1 MKEEDELVN
10 AGHLN
15 QYLYCPRRYYYINY
29 FDTIE
34 MNFFLRDGQLKH
46 ENQSR
51 KGGWIREFYIRS
63 EKLGLH
69 GKIDVLESKNIKSAG
84 TTLTPIERKRGSSY
98 HDNDEVQLA
107 AYCMLLEDYL
117 GEPVRMG
124 YLYLFGTNERYAITI
139 TDWHRNK
146 VLEVVQAIR
155 SMRLDRIPDF
165 ADNPKKC
172 KKCSTSAYCL
182 PEETRMLQ
190 EESAKIEKGAVS
202 NEQRQ

>member
-1 MKEEDELVN
+1 
-10 AGHLN
+10 
-15 QYLYCPRRYYYINY
+15 
-29 FDTIE
+29 
-34 MNFFLRDGQLKH
+34 MNFYLRDGQLKH

-51 KGGWIREFYIRS
+51 KGGWILEFYIKS
-63 EKLGLH
+63 EKLGMH
-69 GKIDVLESKNIKSAG
+69 GKIDVLESKNIKSVG

-117 GEPVRMG
+117 DEPVRMG

-146 VLEVVQAIR
+146 VLQVVEAIR
-155 SMRLDRIPDF
+155 NMSLDKIPDF

-172 KKCSTSAYCL
+172 EKCSTVAYCL
-182 PEETRMLQ
+182 PEETRML
-190 EESAKIEKGAVS
+190 EKECTKKEREA
-202 NEQRQ
+202 

>member
-1 MKEEDELVN
+1 MREGDEIVN
-10 AGHLN
+10 VGDIN
-15 QYLYCPRRYYYINY
+15 QYLYCARRFYYINY

-34 MNFFLRDGQLKH
+34 MNRYLKDGLLKH
-46 ENQSR
+46 QSQSR
-51 KGGWIREFYIRS
+51 RGGWIRELYLRS

-69 GKIDVLESKNIKSAG
+69 GKIDVIESRNIRSVG

-146 VLEVVQAIR
+146 VKEVVMAIQN
-155 SMRLDRIPDF
+155 MTIDKIPDF
-165 ADNPKKC
+165 AENRNKC
-172 KKCSTSAYCL
+172 EKCSTVQYCM
-182 PEETRMLQ
+182 PEETRMLGR
-190 EESAKIEKGAVS
+190 E
-202 NEQRQ
+202 R

>member
-1 MKEEDELVN
+1 MNEGDELVN
-10 AGHLN
+10 IGHIN

-34 MNFFLRDGQLKH
+34 MNFYLKDGQLKH
-46 ENQSR
+46 QNQSR
-51 KGGWIREFYIRS
+51 RGGWIRELYLKS
-63 EKLGLH
+63 EKLGIH
-69 GKIDVLESKNIKSAG
+69 GKIDVLESKNIKSVG

-139 TDWHRNK
+139 TDWHREK
-146 VLEVVQAIR
+146 VLQVVQAIR
-155 SMRLDRIPDF
+155 NMTLDNIPEF
-165 ADNPKKC
+165 VDNPNKC
-172 KKCSTSAYCL
+172 EKCSTVQYCL
-182 PEETRMLQ
+182 PEETKML
-190 EESAKIEKGAVS
+190 EEEDAKKVRRER
-202 NEQRQ
+202 NE

>member
-1 MKEEDELVN
+1 MSMKEEDEIVN
-10 AGHLN
+10 AGHIN

-51 KGGWIREFYIRS
+51 KGGWIREFYIKS
-63 EKLGLH
+63 EKLGMH
-69 GKIDVLESKNIKSAG
+69 GKIDVLESKNIKSIG
-84 TTLTPIERKRGSSY
+84 TTLTPIERKRGTSY

-146 VLEVVQAIR
+146 VREVVQAIR

-172 KKCSTSAYCL
+172 EKCSTAAYCL

-190 EESAKIEKGAVS
+190 EESAKMGMEL
-202 NEQRQ
+202 

>member
-1 MKEEDELVN
+1 MKEGDELVN
-10 AGHLN
+10 AGHIN

-34 MNFFLRDGQLKH
+34 MNFYLKDGQLKH

-51 KGGWIREFYIRS
+51 RGGWIREFYLKS
-63 EKLGLH
+63 DTLGLH
-69 GKIDVLESKNIKSAG
+69 GKIDILESKNIKSIG

-98 HDNDEVQLA
+98 YINDEVQLA

-117 GEPVRMG
+117 EEPVRMG

-139 TDWHRNK
+139 TDWHRDK

-155 SMRLDRIPDF
+155 NMSLDRIPGF

-172 KKCSTSAYCL
+172 EKCSTVQYCL
-182 PEETRMLQ
+182 PMETRMLEGEISDQ
-190 EESAKIEKGAVS
+190 KSDQKEA
-202 NEQRQ
+202 

>member
-1 MKEEDELVN
+1 M
-10 AGHLN
+10 
-15 QYLYCPRRYYYINY
+15 YL
-29 FDTIE
+29 
-34 MNFFLRDGQLKH
+34 
-46 ENQSR
+46 
-51 KGGWIREFYIRS
+51 RS
-63 EKLGLH
+63 EKLHLH
-69 GKIDVLESKNIKSAG
+69 GKIDLLEGKTK
-84 TTLTPIERKRGSSY
+84 LTPVERKHGTSFY
-98 HDNDEVQLA
+98 DNDEVQLA

-117 GEPVRMG
+117 NEPVRMG

-172 KKCSTSAYCL
+172 EKCSTVAYCL

-190 EESAKIEKGAVS
+190 EESAKMEWSYS

>member
-51 KGGWIREFYIRS
+51 KGGWIREFYIKS

-69 GKIDVLESKNIKSAG
+69 GKIDVLESKNIKSIG

-117 GEPVRMG
+117 NEPVRMG

-155 SMRLDRIPDF
+155 NMRLDRIPDF
-165 ADNPKKC
+165 ADNLKKC
-172 KKCSTSAYCL
+172 KKCSTVAYCL

-190 EESAKIEKGAVS
+190 EESAKMEK
-202 NEQRQ
+202 EQ

>member
-1 MKEEDELVN
+1 MIMESDLPLVN
-10 AGHLN
+10 TSDLN
-15 QYLYCPRRYYYINY
+15 QYLYCPRRLYYLMFYQ
-29 FDTIE
+29 TQE
-34 MNFFLRDGQLKH
+34 LNFVLADGRSKH
-46 ENQSR
+46 VHQSR
-51 KGGWIREFYIRS
+51 RGQWYREMYLRS
-63 EKLGLH
+63 EKLHLH
-69 GKIDVLESKNIKSAG
+69 GKIDLLEGKTK
-84 TTLTPIERKRGSSY
+84 LTPVERKHGTSFF
-98 HDNDEVQLA
+98 DNDEVQLA

-146 VLEVVQAIR
+146 VLEIVQAIR

-172 KKCSTSAYCL
+172 EKCSTSAYCL

-190 EESAKIEKGAVS
+190 EESAKMEKGAVS
-202 NEQRQ
+202 NEQR